1 MSRLAA
7 WAYRRLDESRL
18 LTLLGI
24 FLAVVLAFGLFYA
37 FMTPYGNGISQGEV
51 NPVEFNLL
59 DGLYFSVVTVSSLGY
74 GDMQPVGYSKVA
86 ATIEVLIGLGFIGI
100 MIAKLTSRPIAHL
113 VSRVFV
119 STTRERLVEFA
130 ESFRAVGGTFWSIA
144 IDVVDLY
151 PSTPG
156 QIQPSA
162 RAKTRTLEEFREGIE
177 GLQSVCRELQDY
189 IDAESAESL
198 FFRLVPKSSLLKLA
212 VVVQD
217 AFEALG
223 QLISGLPTRSH
234 PEIFSE
240 LLTPSNMK
248 RISRIKAI
256 QDSICAE
263 FMREDRYGDEA
274 AEAFRAVKSACDRVP
289 DDSIVPPE
297 FNRPDQILGSNE
309 LPTTV

>member
-1 MSRLAA
+1 
-7 WAYRRLDESRL
+7 
-18 LTLLGI
+18 
-24 FLAVVLAFGLFYA
+24 
-37 FMTPYGNGISQGEV
+37 
-51 NPVEFNLL
+51 
-59 DGLYFSVVTVSSLGY
+59 
-74 GDMQPVGYSKVA
+74 MQPIGYSKVA
-86 ATIEVLIGLGFIGI
+86 ATIEVLVGLSFIGI

-130 ESFRAVGGTFWSIA
+130 ESFGTVGETFWSIA
-144 IDVVDLY
+144 IDVGGLY

-156 QIQPSA
+156 QSQPS
-162 RAKTRTLEEFREGIE
+162 RAAKKRTLEEFREGIE
-177 GLQSVCRELQDY
+177 GLWSVCRELQEY

-198 FFRLVPKSSLLKLA
+198 FFRLVPKSSLLKLS
-212 VVVQD
+212 VVIQN

-223 QLISGLPTRSH
+223 QLISGLPTLSH
-234 PEIFSE
+234 PAIYGE

-248 RISRIKAI
+248 RISRIKAM
-256 QDSICAE
+256 QHSICAE

-289 DDSIVPPE
+289 DDSIIPPE
-297 FNRPDQILGSNE
+297 FNRPDQILGSGE